1 MTHVQLTPYTSCDTI
16 HRPKCHLAKHA
27 SAAGG
32 LFGSNEHLLTLMLS
46 TLFEPINKIPAE
58 RQPQVSR
65 TSQNVRCKQRCLKA
79 TVSRTQVQEQ
89 VRATRETVI
98 AYCKTQR
105 SRCSRNRLELP
116 SGHVI
121 HIAVDSCARCHQ
133 RAGLD
138 DLDVI
143 PHALLQIWEGKEV
156 QLCDG
161 AERVQEGEASANKQG
176 VWGSAA

>member
-1 MTHVQLTPYTSCDTI
+1 M
-16 HRPKCHLAKHA
+16 
-27 SAAGG
+27 
-32 LFGSNEHLLTLMLS
+32 
-46 TLFEPINKIPAE
+46 
-58 RQPQVSR
+58 
-65 TSQNVRCKQRCLKA
+65 
-79 TVSRTQVQEQ
+79 QE
-89 VRATRETVI
+89 VRATRETAI

-121 HIAVDSCARCHQ
+121 HIAVDGCARCHQ

-138 DLDVI
+138 DLDVV

-176 VWGSAA
+176 VLGSAA